1 MMEDNSELQ
10 IQSESTVEEEEYS
23 QLIGA
28 ITLTNKG
35 MNLWWIKID
44 EKPEDERAWCR
55 WCSRKDKKYFAVY
68 EKDPFAPDGSF
79 VGNVVL

>member
-1 MMEDNSELQ
+1 
-10 IQSESTVEEEEYS
+10 VEEEEYS

-44 EKPEDERAWCR
+44 EKPEEERRWYKWC
-55 WCSRKDKKYFAVY
+55 
-68 EKDPFAPDGSF
+68 
-79 VGNVVL
+79 